1 MTDWIASPLEWL
13 QNYQLNLLFSA
24 VVVVVY
30 FIIRRIVLPKLEA
43 YVERDN
49 LNQQTFRSAL
59 FTFSL
64 LSAVVALG
72 ILLLIWGINIRELLA
87 VSTGIMALTGVA
99 LFATWSILS
108 NVTAFFI
115 LLSHQSY
122 RRGNYIRVID
132 VDNYIEGYIS
142 EINMFNTILITEDR
156 ETVVYPNNL
165 LTARATIIN
174 PRDRKRP
181 IGKIEDF
188 RKTETSVDGG
198 LNDKD

>member
-1 MTDWIASPLEWL
+1 MTDWIASPLEWF
-13 QNYQLNLLFSA
+13 QTYQMNLIFSA
-24 VVVVVY
+24 VVIVVY

-49 LNQQTFRSAL
+49 LNQRTFRSAL

-87 VSTGIMALTGVA
+87 MSTGIIALTGVA

-122 RRGNYIRVID
+122 RRGNYIRVIEM
-132 VDNYIEGYIS
+132 DNYIEGYIS

-174 PRDRKRP
+174 PRDRQRP

-188 RKTETSVDGG
+188 KQREVQTDG
-198 LNDKD
+198 NMEES